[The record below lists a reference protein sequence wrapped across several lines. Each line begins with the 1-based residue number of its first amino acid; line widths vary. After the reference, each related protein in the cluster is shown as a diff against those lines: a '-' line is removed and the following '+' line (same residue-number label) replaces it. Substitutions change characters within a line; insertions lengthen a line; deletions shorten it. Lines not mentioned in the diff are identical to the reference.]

1 MNQFKPDP
9 KAVVLS
15 SVQL

>member
-1 MNQFKPDP
+1 VHEENDIAN

-15 SVQL
+15 G

>member
-1 MNQFKPDP
+1 M

-15 SVQL
+15 TVNF

>member
-1 MNQFKPDP
+1 MLHQS

-15 SVQL
+15 